1 MLNINNFCSFEGRL
15 VKDPSKTVIGTGEN
29 AYSKV
34 LMTIAVA
41 RNLTSKQKQ
50 NGAQEADF
58 INLIAYGKNA
68 DFIAS
73 YFSKGKP
80 IKVLA
85 SYRSFEKTDDFG
97 NKMFG
102 SYLNVEQVSF
112 TLSDSGSKNNDNNNN
127 NNNNNNNFNDNF
139 PPDDYYD
146 NYDAGDMPF

>member
-15 VKDPSKTVIGTGEN
+15 VKDPNKSVVGTGEN

-58 INLIAYGKNA
+58 INLVAYGKSA

-80 IKVLA
+80 IKVIA
-85 SYRSFEKTDDFG
+85 SYKSYEKTDDFG
-97 NKMFG
+97 NKTYG
-102 SYLNVEQVSF
+102 SFLQVEQASF
-112 TLSDSGSKNNDNNNN
+112 TLSDSGSKNNS
-127 NNNNNNNFNDNF
+127 NNNNNNNFNNDF